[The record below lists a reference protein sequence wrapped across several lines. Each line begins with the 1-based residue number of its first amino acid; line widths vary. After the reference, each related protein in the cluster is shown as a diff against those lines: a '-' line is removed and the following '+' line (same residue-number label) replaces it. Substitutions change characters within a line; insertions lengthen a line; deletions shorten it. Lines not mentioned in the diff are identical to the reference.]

1 MYILSIC
8 DGHNAS
14 VALSKNG
21 EVVFAI
27 SEERLTREKN
37 YFGWP
42 AVSLAHIDENY
53 INLASIDKVVMYR
66 EDVADYLAFLIPEH
80 IESSSAKD
88 IWKKTITRVSLK
100 ARPVVN
106 NSLFESWLRRYYS
119 KKLGVSSNK
128 LVLLNHHKAH
138 AYAAFSEIS
147 ACTEKWLHFV
157 LDAEGDGISTSVLHF
172 RDGDLDVVSSN
183 DRHNSLGHF
192 YSQITS
198 YLGMKPNQHEFKVM
212 GLEPYADRDSKGFKS
227 CYQKFSDI
235 IKLKDGKICFS
246 ISPATLKFKRYLY
259 KNLPGERFDNVAA
272 AAQIILEDIVIA
284 YVKYWMNKQSIFRI
298 SMSGG
303 VAMNVKL
310 MQRLYEQDDINE
322 IYVVPSSGDES
333 CVLGCSNFFALSS
346 GLELKKMGNLY
357 LGVERNF
364 EKEVESLKE
373 RRPDLLIEH
382 YKDIDTEV
390 AKLLFDGYV
399 VARVCGRDE
408 FGARALGNRSILANP
423 RESKVIDLINKQVK
437 DRDFWM
443 PFTPS
448 ILIEKKDDLIL
459 NPRNYEATY
468 MNITFNSTDYAQDVM
483 PASLH
488 PWDKTVRPQ
497 FVSKEQNA
505 SYHRLISKFYEFS
518 GIPSVLN
525 TSFNLHGD
533 PNASSASDAIHAFDH
548 SGLMFLQIDNYLIR
562 K

>member
-14 VALSKNG
+14 VSLSKNG
-21 EVVFAI
+21 EVIFAI

-37 YFGWP
+37 FFGWP
-42 AVSLAHIDENY
+42 ILSLAHIDENY
-53 INLASIDKVVMYR
+53 VSLVSIDKVIMYR

-80 IESSSAKD
+80 IESLSAKL
-88 IWKKTITRVSLK
+88 IWKKTITRISLK
-100 ARPVVN
+100 ARTAVN
-106 NSLFESWLRRYYS
+106 NSLFKLWLLRYYS
-119 KKLGVSSNK
+119 KKLGVSSHK
-128 LVLLNHHKAH
+128 ITLLNHHKSH
-138 AYAAFSEIS
+138 AYASFSEIS
-147 ACTEKWLHFV
+147 ACSEKWLHFV
-157 LDAEGDGISTSVLHF
+157 LDGEGDGISTSVLQF
-172 RDGDLDVVSSN
+172 KDDDLEIISSN

-227 CYQKFSDI
+227 CYKKFKDI
-235 IKLKDGKICFS
+235 LKFRDGKIHFS
-246 ISPATLKFKRYLY
+246 ISPARPKFKDYLY
-259 KNLPGERFDNVAA
+259 KNLTGERFDNVAA

-284 YVKYWMNKQSIFRI
+284 YVKYWMNKKSIFKI

-303 VAMNVKL
+303 VSMNVKL
-310 MQRLYEQDDINE
+310 MQRLYEQNDIDE
-322 IYVVPSSGDES
+322 IYVVPSSGDET
-333 CVLGCSNFFALSS
+333 CVLGCSNFLSLRN
-346 GLELKKMGNLY
+346 GLELKKMKNLY

-364 EKEVESLKE
+364 EKEVGDLIQQ
-373 RRPDLLIEH
+373 RPDLSIERH
-382 YKDIDTEV
+382 EDIDTKI
-390 AKLLFDGYV
+390 AKLLFEGNV
-399 VARVCGRDE
+399 IARVCGRDE

-437 DRDFWM
+437 NRDFWM

-448 ILIEKKDDLIL
+448 ILAEKKDDLVL
-459 NPRNYEATY
+459 NPRKYDASY
-468 MNITFNSTDYAQDVM
+468 MNITFNSTEYAQKLI

-505 SYHRLISKFYEFS
+505 SYHRLILKFYECS
-518 GIPSVLN
+518 GIPGLLN

-533 PNASSASDAIHAFDH
+533 PNVSSVSDAINAFDK
-548 SGLMFLQIDNYLIR
+548 SGLIFLQIDNYLIM